1 MGHKNFCRD
10 EGESSLSSG
19 DGNFYTKFRNE
30 IAAGGA
36 TDEKQSQNSKAT
48 TATTAIIVVGLLAWL
63 GIKNPWSLVFVAGLI
78 VSVFLHELGH
88 YLTARRSGMKVTQF
102 YMGMGP
108 RIFSFQRGEVEFGL
122 RALPV
127 GAFVRIVGMNNL
139 DDCDPEDEPRTYRQQ
154 SYPKRMLVITAGS
167 LMHLLIAVVLF
178 VGIYATAG
186 RFGDT
191 GNLLIVGSPAID
203 SPAEKIGLREGDQI
217 LAINETAVNSRYEL
231 IVAIVANKP
240 GDSVDVKFSRDGQQI
255 VEQAV
260 LATNPANPDVA
271 FLGVS
276 SDSYAYVRQNI
287 FNAFGYGLVDVVKTA
302 RDSVSGLFVVLNP
315 ANIVSN
321 VVADE
326 PDMMTRPTTVVGASQ
341 VGGEIGRSE
350 GIKGVLML
358 LASVNIFVGVFNM
371 LPLLPFDGGHAAI
384 ATYERLRSRRGKVY
398 RADVGK
404 MIPVATTVVV
414 LLVMLM
420 FAGLYLDITSP
431 LG

>member
-1 MGHKNFCRD
+1 M
-10 EGESSLSSG
+10 SS
-19 DGNFYTKFRNE
+19 FYTKFRDE

-36 TDEKQSQNSKAT
+36 TDNQSEQKNNSAT
-48 TATTAIIVVGLLAWL
+48 TFVTSAIVLGLLVWL
-63 GIKNPWSLVFVAGLI
+63 GVKNPWSLVFVVGLI
-78 VSVFLHELGH
+78 VSVFLHEVGH
-88 YLTARRSGMKVTQF
+88 FVTARRSGMKVTQF

-108 RIFSFQRGEVEFGL
+108 RVFSFQRGEVEFGL

-139 DDCDPEDEPRTYRQQ
+139 DECDPQDEPRTYRQQ

-167 LMHLLIAVVLF
+167 LMHLLIAIVLF
-178 VGIYATAG
+178 VGIYSTAG
-186 RFGDT
+186 RYGDT
-191 GNLLIVGSPAID
+191 GELLIYGAPVVD

-217 LAINETAVNSRYEL
+217 LAVDNQKIGSRREL
-231 IVAIVANKP
+231 INAIVANKP
-240 GDSVDVKFSRDGQQI
+240 GDTVSVQYLREGQSQI
-255 VEQAV
+255 EQVV
-260 LATNPANPDVA
+260 LAANPANPQVA
-271 FLGVS
+271 FLGVA
-276 SDSYAYVRQNI
+276 SDSYRYVRQNV
-287 FNAFGYGLVDVVKTA
+287 FNSVRFGLVDVARTA
-302 RDSVSGLFVVLNP
+302 RDSVGGLFVVLNP
-315 ANIVSN
+315 KNIFSN

-341 VGGEIGRSE
+341 VGGEIGRSD
-350 GIKGVLML
+350 GLKGVLIL
-358 LASVNIFVGVFNM
+358 LATVNIFVGIFN
-371 LPLLPFDGGHAAI
+371 LVPLLPFDGGHAAI

>member
-1 MGHKNFCRD
+1 M
-10 EGESSLSSG
+10 SSG

-371 LPLLPFDGGHAAI
+371 LPLLPFDGG
-384 ATYERLRSRRGKVY
+384 
-398 RADVGK
+398 
-404 MIPVATTVVV
+404 
-414 LLVMLM
+414 
-420 FAGLYLDITSP
+420 
-431 LG
+431 

>member
-1 MGHKNFCRD
+1 
-10 EGESSLSSG
+10 LSSS

-36 TDEKQSQNSKAT
+36 TDTQQNQNNKLTSAV
-48 TATTAIIVVGLLAWL
+48 TALIVFGLLAWL
-63 GIKNPWSLVFVAGLI
+63 GVKNPWSLVFVAGLI
-78 VSVFLHELGH
+78 VSVFLHEVGH
-88 YLTARRSGMKVTQF
+88 FWTARRSGMKVTQF

-139 DDCDPEDEPRTYRQQ
+139 DECAPEDEPRTYRHQ

-167 LMHLLIAVVLF
+167 LMHMIIAIVLF
-178 VGIYATAG
+178 VGVYATAG

-191 GNLLIVGSPAID
+191 GKLLIYGAPAVD
-203 SPAEKIGLREGDQI
+203 SPAERIGLRNGDQI
-217 LAINETAVNSRYEL
+217 LAVGESKITSRREL
-231 IVAIVANKP
+231 ILAIVANKP
-240 GDSVDVKFSRDGQQI
+240 GDTVELRFLRDGQQQI
-255 VEQAV
+255 KQVV
-260 LATNPANPDVA
+260 LASNPANSELA

-276 SDSYAYVRQNI
+276 SDSYAYVQHNV
-287 FNAFGYGLVDVVKTA
+287 FSAVGFGLVDVVTTA
-302 RDSVSGLFVVLNP
+302 RDSVGGLFVVLNP
-315 ANIVSN
+315 SNIFSN

-326 PDMMTRPTTVVGASQ
+326 PDIMTRPTTVVGASQ
-341 VGGEIGRSE
+341 FGGEIGRSE

-358 LASVNIFVGVFNM
+358 LANVNIFVGVFNM

-384 ATYERLRSRRGKVY
+384 ATYERLRSRRGRVY

>member
-1 MGHKNFCRD
+1 M
-10 EGESSLSSG
+10 SSG

-36 TDEKQSQNSKAT
+36 TDEKQSQNNKAT
-48 TATTAIIVVGLLAWL
+48 TATTAIIVVALLAWL

-108 RIFSFQRGEVEFGL
+108 RIFSFRRGEVEFGL

-139 DDCDPEDEPRTYRQQ
+139 DDCDPKDEPRTYRQQ

-191 GNLLIVGSPAID
+191 GNLLIVAPPAID

-240 GDSVDVKFSRDGQQI
+240 GDSVDVKFLRDGQQI

-260 LATNPANPDVA
+260 LATNPANPEVA

-302 RDSVSGLFVVLNP
+302 KDSVSGLFVVLNP

-350 GIKGVLML
+350 GFKGVLML
-358 LASVNIFVGVFNM
+358 LAGVNIFVGVFNM

-398 RADVGK
+398 RADVGR

>member
-1 MGHKNFCRD
+1 M
-10 EGESSLSSG
+10 SS
-19 DGNFYTKFRNE
+19 FYTKFRDE

-36 TDEKQSQNSKAT
+36 TDNQSEQKNNSAT
-48 TATTAIIVVGLLAWL
+48 TFVTSAVVLGLLVWL
-63 GIKNPWSLVFVAGLI
+63 GVKNPWSLVFVSGLI
-78 VSVFLHELGH
+78 VSVFLHEVGH
-88 YLTARRSGMKVTQF
+88 FVTARRSGMKVTQF

-108 RIFSFQRGEVEFGL
+108 RVFSFQRGEVEFGL

-139 DDCDPEDEPRTYRQQ
+139 DECDPQDEPRTYRQQ

-167 LMHLLIAVVLF
+167 LMHLLIAIVLF
-178 VGIYATAG
+178 VGIYSTAG
-186 RFGDT
+186 RYGDT
-191 GNLLIVGSPAID
+191 GELLIYGAPAVD

-217 LAINETAVNSRYEL
+217 LAVDNQKIGSRREL
-231 IVAIVANKP
+231 INAIVANKP
-240 GDSVDVKFSRDGQQI
+240 GDTVSVQYLREGQSKI
-255 VEQAV
+255 EQVV
-260 LATNPANPDVA
+260 LAANPANPQVA
-271 FLGVS
+271 FLGVA
-276 SDSYAYVRQNI
+276 SDSYRYVRQNV
-287 FNAFGYGLVDVVKTA
+287 FNSVRFGLVDVARTA
-302 RDSVSGLFVVLNP
+302 RDSVGGLFVVLNP
-315 ANIVSN
+315 KNIFSN

-341 VGGEIGRSE
+341 VGGEIGRSD
-350 GIKGVLML
+350 GLKGVLIL
-358 LASVNIFVGVFNM
+358 LATVNIFVGIFN
-371 LPLLPFDGGHAAI
+371 LVPLLPFDGGHAAI

>member
-1 MGHKNFCRD
+1 M
-10 EGESSLSSG
+10 SS
-19 DGNFYTKFRNE
+19 FYTKFRDE

-36 TDEKQSQNSKAT
+36 TDNQSEQKNNSAT
-48 TATTAIIVVGLLAWL
+48 TFVTSAVVLGLLVWL
-63 GIKNPWSLVFVAGLI
+63 GVKNPWSLVFVVGLI
-78 VSVFLHELGH
+78 VSVFLHEVGH
-88 YLTARRSGMKVTQF
+88 FVTARRSGMKVTQF

-108 RIFSFQRGEVEFGL
+108 RVFSFQRGEVEFGL

-139 DDCDPEDEPRTYRQQ
+139 DECDPQDEPRTYRQQ

-167 LMHLLIAVVLF
+167 LMHLLIAIVLF
-178 VGIYATAG
+178 VGIYSTAG
-186 RFGDT
+186 RYGDT
-191 GNLLIVGSPAID
+191 GELLIYGAPAVD

-217 LAINETAVNSRYEL
+217 LAVDNQKIGSRREL
-231 IVAIVANKP
+231 INAIVANKP
-240 GDSVDVKFSRDGQQI
+240 GDTVSVQYLREGQSQI
-255 VEQAV
+255 EQVV
-260 LATNPANPDVA
+260 LAANPANPQVA
-271 FLGVS
+271 FLGVA
-276 SDSYAYVRQNI
+276 SDSYRYVRQNV
-287 FNAFGYGLVDVVKTA
+287 FNSVRFGLVDVARTG
-302 RDSVSGLFVVLNP
+302 RDSVGGLFVVLNP
-315 ANIVSN
+315 KNIFSN

-341 VGGEIGRSE
+341 VGGEIGRSD
-350 GIKGVLML
+350 GLKGVLIL
-358 LASVNIFVGVFNM
+358 LASVNIFVGIFN
-371 LPLLPFDGGHAAI
+371 LVPLLPFDGGHAAI

>member
-1 MGHKNFCRD
+1 M
-10 EGESSLSSG
+10 SS
-19 DGNFYTKFRNE
+19 FYTKFRDE

-36 TDEKQSQNSKAT
+36 TDNQSEQKNNSAT
-48 TATTAIIVVGLLAWL
+48 TFVTSAVVLGLLIWL
-63 GIKNPWSLVFVAGLI
+63 GVKNPWSLVFVVGLI
-78 VSVFLHELGH
+78 VSVFLHEVGH
-88 YLTARRSGMKVTQF
+88 FVTARRSGMKVTQF

-108 RIFSFQRGEVEFGL
+108 RVFSFQRGEVEFGL

-139 DDCDPEDEPRTYRQQ
+139 DECDPQDEPRTYRQQ

-167 LMHLLIAVVLF
+167 LMHLLIAIVLF
-178 VGIYATAG
+178 VGIYSTAG
-186 RFGDT
+186 RYGDT
-191 GNLLIVGSPAID
+191 GELLIYGAPAVD

-217 LAINETAVNSRYEL
+217 LAVDNQKIGSRREL
-231 IVAIVANKP
+231 INAIVANKP
-240 GDSVDVKFSRDGQQI
+240 GDTVSVQYLREGQSQI
-255 VEQAV
+255 EQVV
-260 LATNPANPDVA
+260 LAANPANPQVA
-271 FLGVS
+271 FLGVA
-276 SDSYAYVRQNI
+276 SDSYRYVRQNV
-287 FNAFGYGLVDVVKTA
+287 FNSVRFGLVDVARTA
-302 RDSVSGLFVVLNP
+302 RDSVGGLFVVLNP
-315 ANIVSN
+315 KNIFSN

-341 VGGEIGRSE
+341 VGGEIGRSD
-350 GIKGVLML
+350 GLKGVLIL
-358 LASVNIFVGVFNM
+358 LATVNIFVGIFN
-371 LPLLPFDGGHAAI
+371 LVPLLPFDGGHAAI

>member
-1 MGHKNFCRD
+1 M
-10 EGESSLSSG
+10 SS
-19 DGNFYTKFRNE
+19 FYTKFRDE

-36 TDEKQSQNSKAT
+36 TDNQSEQKNNSAT
-48 TATTAIIVVGLLAWL
+48 TFVTSAVVLGLLVWL
-63 GIKNPWSLVFVAGLI
+63 GVKNPWSLVFVVGLI
-78 VSVFLHELGH
+78 VSVFLHEVGH
-88 YLTARRSGMKVTQF
+88 FVTARRSGMKVTQF

-108 RIFSFQRGEVEFGL
+108 RVFSFQRGEVEFGL

-139 DDCDPEDEPRTYRQQ
+139 DECDPQDEPRTYRQQ

-167 LMHLLIAVVLF
+167 LMHLLIAIVLF
-178 VGIYATAG
+178 VGIYSTAG
-186 RFGDT
+186 RYGDT
-191 GNLLIVGSPAID
+191 GELLIYGAPAVD

-217 LAINETAVNSRYEL
+217 LAVDNQKIGSRREL
-231 IVAIVANKP
+231 INAIVANKP
-240 GDSVDVKFSRDGQQI
+240 GDTVSVQYLREGQSQI
-255 VEQAV
+255 EQVV
-260 LATNPANPDVA
+260 LAANPANPQVA
-271 FLGVS
+271 FLGVA
-276 SDSYAYVRQNI
+276 SDSYRYVRQNV
-287 FNAFGYGLVDVVKTA
+287 FNSVRFGLVDVA
-302 RDSVSGLFVVLNP
+302 RTTKDSVGGLFVVLNP
-315 ANIVSN
+315 KNIFSN

-341 VGGEIGRSE
+341 VGGEIGRSD
-350 GIKGVLML
+350 GLKGVLIL
-358 LASVNIFVGVFNM
+358 LATVNIFVGIFN
-371 LPLLPFDGGHAAI
+371 LVPLLPFDGGHAAI

>member
-1 MGHKNFCRD
+1 M
-10 EGESSLSSG
+10 SS
-19 DGNFYTKFRNE
+19 FYTKFRDE

-36 TDEKQSQNSKAT
+36 TDNQSEQKNNSAT
-48 TATTAIIVVGLLAWL
+48 TFVTSAVVLGLLVWL
-63 GIKNPWSLVFVAGLI
+63 GVKNPWSLVFVSGLI
-78 VSVFLHELGH
+78 VSVFLHEVGH
-88 YLTARRSGMKVTQF
+88 FVTARRSGMKVTQF

-108 RIFSFQRGEVEFGL
+108 RVFSFQRGEVEFGL

-139 DDCDPEDEPRTYRQQ
+139 DECDPQDEPRTYRQQ

-167 LMHLLIAVVLF
+167 LMHLLIAIVLF
-178 VGIYATAG
+178 VGIYSTAG
-186 RFGDT
+186 RYGDT
-191 GNLLIVGSPAID
+191 GELLIYGAPAVD

-217 LAINETAVNSRYEL
+217 LAVDNQKIGSRREL
-231 IVAIVANKP
+231 INAIVANKP
-240 GDSVDVKFSRDGQQI
+240 GDTVSVQYLREGQSQI
-255 VEQAV
+255 EQVV
-260 LATNPANPDVA
+260 LAANPANPQVA
-271 FLGVS
+271 FLGVA
-276 SDSYAYVRQNI
+276 SDSYRYVRQNV
-287 FNAFGYGLVDVVKTA
+287 FNAVRFGLVDVARTA
-302 RDSVSGLFVVLNP
+302 RDSVGGLFVVLNP
-315 ANIVSN
+315 KNIFSN

-341 VGGEIGRSE
+341 VGGEIGRSD
-350 GIKGVLML
+350 GLKGVLIL
-358 LASVNIFVGVFNM
+358 LATVNIFVGIFNFV
-371 LPLLPFDGGHAAI
+371 PLLPFDGGHAAI

>member
-1 MGHKNFCRD
+1 M
-10 EGESSLSSG
+10 SS
-19 DGNFYTKFRNE
+19 FYTKFRDE

-36 TDEKQSQNSKAT
+36 TDNQSEQKNNSAT
-48 TATTAIIVVGLLAWL
+48 TFVTSAVVLGLLVWL
-63 GIKNPWSLVFVAGLI
+63 GVKNPWSLVFVVGLI
-78 VSVFLHELGH
+78 VSVFLHEVGH
-88 YLTARRSGMKVTQF
+88 FVTARRSGMKVTQF

-108 RIFSFQRGEVEFGL
+108 RVFSLQRGEVEFGL

-139 DDCDPEDEPRTYRQQ
+139 DECDPQDEPRTYRQQ
-154 SYPKRMLVITAGS
+154 SYPKRLLVITAGS
-167 LMHLLIAVVLF
+167 LMHLLIAIVLF
-178 VGIYATAG
+178 VGIYSTAG
-186 RFGDT
+186 RYGDT
-191 GNLLIVGSPAID
+191 GELLIYGAPAVD

-217 LAINETAVNSRYEL
+217 LAVDNQKIGSRREL
-231 IVAIVANKP
+231 INAIVANKP
-240 GDSVDVKFSRDGQQI
+240 GDTVSVQYLREGQSQI
-255 VEQAV
+255 EQVV
-260 LATNPANPDVA
+260 LAANPANPQVA
-271 FLGVS
+271 FLGVA
-276 SDSYAYVRQNI
+276 SDSYRYVRQNV
-287 FNAFGYGLVDVVKTA
+287 FNSVRFGLVDVARTA
-302 RDSVSGLFVVLNP
+302 RDSVGGLFVVLNP
-315 ANIVSN
+315 KNIFSN

-341 VGGEIGRSE
+341 VGGEIGRSD
-350 GIKGVLML
+350 GLKGVLIL
-358 LASVNIFVGVFNM
+358 LATVNIFVGIFN
-371 LPLLPFDGGHAAI
+371 LVPLLPFDGGHAAI

>member
-1 MGHKNFCRD
+1 M
-10 EGESSLSSG
+10 SSG

-36 TDEKQSQNSKAT
+36 TDEKQSQNNKAT

-108 RIFSFQRGEVEFGL
+108 RIFSFRRGEVEFGL

-139 DDCDPEDEPRTYRQQ
+139 DDCDPKDEPRTYRQQ

-191 GNLLIVGSPAID
+191 GNLLIVAPPAID

-217 LAINETAVNSRYEL
+217 LAINDTAVNSRYEL

-240 GDSVDVKFSRDGQQI
+240 GESVDVKFLRDGQQI

-260 LATNPANPDVA
+260 LATNPANPEVA

-302 RDSVSGLFVVLNP
+302 KDSVSGLFVVLNP

-350 GIKGVLML
+350 GFKGVLML
-358 LASVNIFVGVFNM
+358 LAGVNIFVGVFNM

>member
-1 MGHKNFCRD
+1 M
-10 EGESSLSSG
+10 SS
-19 DGNFYTKFRNE
+19 FYTKFRDE

-36 TDEKQSQNSKAT
+36 TDNQSEQKNNSAT
-48 TATTAIIVVGLLAWL
+48 TFVTSAVVLGLLVWL
-63 GIKNPWSLVFVAGLI
+63 GVKNPWSLVFVVGLI
-78 VSVFLHELGH
+78 VSVFLHEVGH
-88 YLTARRSGMKVTQF
+88 FVTARRSGMKVTQF

-108 RIFSFQRGEVEFGL
+108 RVFSFQRGEVEFGL

-139 DDCDPEDEPRTYRQQ
+139 DECDPQDEPRTYRQQ

-167 LMHLLIAVVLF
+167 LMHLLIAIVLF
-178 VGIYATAG
+178 IGIYSTAG
-186 RFGDT
+186 RYGDT
-191 GNLLIVGSPAID
+191 GELLIYGAPAVD

-217 LAINETAVNSRYEL
+217 LAVDNQKIGSRREL
-231 IVAIVANKP
+231 INAIVANKP
-240 GDSVDVKFSRDGQQI
+240 GDTVSVQYLREGQSQI
-255 VEQAV
+255 EQVV
-260 LATNPANPDVA
+260 LAANPANPQVA
-271 FLGVS
+271 FLGVA
-276 SDSYAYVRQNI
+276 SDSYRYVRQNV
-287 FNAFGYGLVDVVKTA
+287 FNSVRFGLVDVARTA
-302 RDSVSGLFVVLNP
+302 KDSVGGLFVVLNP
-315 ANIVSN
+315 KNIFSN

-341 VGGEIGRSE
+341 VGGEIGRSD
-350 GIKGVLML
+350 GLKGVLIL
-358 LASVNIFVGVFNM
+358 LATVNIFVGIFN
-371 LPLLPFDGGHAAI
+371 LVPLLPFDGGHAAI

-398 RADVGK
+398 HADVGK

>member
-1 MGHKNFCRD
+1 M
-10 EGESSLSSG
+10 SSS

-36 TDEKQSQNSKAT
+36 TDTQQNQNNKLTSAV
-48 TATTAIIVVGLLAWL
+48 TALIVFGLLAWL
-63 GIKNPWSLVFVAGLI
+63 GVKNPWSLVFVAGLI
-78 VSVFLHELGH
+78 VSVFLHEVGH
-88 YLTARRSGMKVTQF
+88 FWTARRSGMKVTQF
-102 YMGMGP
+102 YLGMGP

-139 DDCDPEDEPRTYRQQ
+139 DECAPEDEPRTYRHQ

-167 LMHLLIAVVLF
+167 LMHMIIAIVLF
-178 VGIYATAG
+178 VGVYATAG

-191 GNLLIVGSPAID
+191 GKLLIYGAPAVD
-203 SPAEKIGLREGDQI
+203 SPAEKIGLRNGDQI
-217 LAINETAVNSRYEL
+217 LAVGESKITSRREL
-231 IVAIVANKP
+231 ILAIVANKP
-240 GDSVDVKFSRDGQQI
+240 GDTVELRFLRDGQQQI
-255 VEQAV
+255 EQVV
-260 LATNPANPDVA
+260 LASNPANSELA

-276 SDSYAYVRQNI
+276 SDSYAYVQHNV
-287 FNAFGYGLVDVVKTA
+287 FSAVGFGLVDVVTTA
-302 RDSVSGLFVVLNP
+302 RDSVGGLFVVLNP
-315 ANIVSN
+315 SNIFSN

-326 PDMMTRPTTVVGASQ
+326 PDIMTRPTTVVGASQ
-341 VGGEIGRSE
+341 FGGEIGRSE

-384 ATYERLRSRRGKVY
+384 ATYERLRSRRGRIY

>member
-1 MGHKNFCRD
+1 M
-10 EGESSLSSG
+10 SS
-19 DGNFYTKFRNE
+19 FYTKFRDE

-36 TDEKQSQNSKAT
+36 TDNQSEQKNNSAT
-48 TATTAIIVVGLLAWL
+48 TFVTSAVVLGLLVWL
-63 GIKNPWSLVFVAGLI
+63 GVKNPWSLVFVSGLI
-78 VSVFLHELGH
+78 VSVFLHEVGH
-88 YLTARRSGMKVTQF
+88 FVTARRSGMKVTQF

-108 RIFSFQRGEVEFGL
+108 RVFSFQRGEVEFGL

-139 DDCDPEDEPRTYRQQ
+139 DECDPQDEPRTYRQQ

-167 LMHLLIAVVLF
+167 LMHLLIAIVLF
-178 VGIYATAG
+178 VGIYSTAG
-186 RFGDT
+186 RYGDT
-191 GNLLIVGSPAID
+191 GELLIYGAPAVD

-217 LAINETAVNSRYEL
+217 LAVDNQKIGSRREL
-231 IVAIVANKP
+231 INAIVANKP
-240 GDSVDVKFSRDGQQI
+240 GDTVSVQYLREGQSQI
-255 VEQAV
+255 EQVV
-260 LATNPANPDVA
+260 LAANPANPQVA
-271 FLGVS
+271 FLGIA
-276 SDSYAYVRQNI
+276 SDSYRYVRQNV
-287 FNAFGYGLVDVVKTA
+287 FNSVRFGLVDVARTA
-302 RDSVSGLFVVLNP
+302 RDSVGGLFVVLNP
-315 ANIVSN
+315 RNIFSN

-341 VGGEIGRSE
+341 VGGEIGRSD
-350 GIKGVLML
+350 GLKGVLIL
-358 LASVNIFVGVFNM
+358 LATVNIFVGIFN
-371 LPLLPFDGGHAAI
+371 LVPLLPFDGGHAAI

>member
-1 MGHKNFCRD
+1 
-10 EGESSLSSG
+10 LSS
-19 DGNFYTKFRNE
+19 FYTKFRDE

-36 TDEKQSQNSKAT
+36 TDNQSEQKNNSAT
-48 TATTAIIVVGLLAWL
+48 TFVTSAVVLGLLIWL
-63 GIKNPWSLVFVAGLI
+63 GVKNPWSLVFVVGLI
-78 VSVFLHELGH
+78 VSVFLHEVGH
-88 YLTARRSGMKVTQF
+88 FVTARRSGMKVTQF

-108 RIFSFQRGEVEFGL
+108 RVFSFQRGEVEFGL

-139 DDCDPEDEPRTYRQQ
+139 DECDPQDEPRTYRQQ

-167 LMHLLIAVVLF
+167 LMHLLIAIVLF
-178 VGIYATAG
+178 VGIYSTAG
-186 RFGDT
+186 RYGDT
-191 GNLLIVGSPAID
+191 GELLIYGAPAVD

-217 LAINETAVNSRYEL
+217 LAVDNQKIGSRREL
-231 IVAIVANKP
+231 INAIVANKP
-240 GDSVDVKFSRDGQQI
+240 GDTVSVQYLREGQSQI
-255 VEQAV
+255 EQVV
-260 LATNPANPDVA
+260 LAANPANPQVA
-271 FLGVS
+271 FLGVA
-276 SDSYAYVRQNI
+276 SDSYRYVRQNV
-287 FNAFGYGLVDVVKTA
+287 FNSVRFGLVDVARTA
-302 RDSVSGLFVVLNP
+302 RDSVGGLFVVLNP
-315 ANIVSN
+315 KNIFSN

-341 VGGEIGRSE
+341 VGGEIGRSD
-350 GIKGVLML
+350 GLKGVLIL
-358 LASVNIFVGVFNM
+358 LASVNIFVGIFN
-371 LPLLPFDGGHAAI
+371 LVPLLPFDGGHAAI

>member
-1 MGHKNFCRD
+1 M
-10 EGESSLSSG
+10 SSQDS
-19 DGNFYTKFRNE
+19 NFYTKFRNE

-36 TDEKQSQNSKAT
+36 TDEKLNKNNKL
-48 TATTAIIVVGLLAWL
+48 TTAITSIVVVGLLVWL
-63 GIKNPWSLVFVAGLI
+63 GVKNPWSLVFVAGLI
-78 VSVFLHELGH
+78 VSVFLHEVGH
-88 YLTARRSGMKVTQF
+88 FLTARRSGMKVTQF

-108 RIFSFQRGEVEFGL
+108 KVFSFQRGEVEFGL

-139 DDCDPEDEPRTYRQQ
+139 DECAPEDEPRTYRQQ

-167 LMHLLIAVVLF
+167 LMHLLIAIVLF
-178 VGIYATAG
+178 IGIYSTAG

-191 GNLLIVGSPAID
+191 GELLIYGAPAID
-203 SPAEKIGLREGDQI
+203 SPAEKIGLRDGDQI
-217 LAINETAVNSRYEL
+217 LAVGESKITSRREL
-231 IVAIVANKP
+231 ILAIVANQP
-240 GDSVDVKFSRDGQQI
+240 GDTVEIRILRDGQEQI
-255 VEQAV
+255 EQVV
-260 LATNPANPDVA
+260 LASNPANSDLA

-276 SDSYAYVRQNI
+276 SDSYAYVRQNV
-287 FNAFGYGLVDVVKTA
+287 FNAVRLGVVDAVKTV
-302 RDSVSGLFVVLNP
+302 RDSVGGLFVVLNP
-315 ANIVSN
+315 ANIFSN

-341 VGGEIGRSE
+341 FGGEIGRSE

-371 LPLLPFDGGHAAI
+371 VPLLPFDGGHAAI
-384 ATYERLRSRRGKVY
+384 ATYERLRSRRGRVY

>member
-1 MGHKNFCRD
+1 M
-10 EGESSLSSG
+10 SSQDS
-19 DGNFYTKFRNE
+19 NFYTKFRNE

-36 TDEKQSQNSKAT
+36 TDEKQNKNHKL
-48 TATTAIIVVGLLAWL
+48 TTAITSIVIVGLLVWL
-63 GIKNPWSLVFVAGLI
+63 GVKNPWSLVFVAGLI
-78 VSVFLHELGH
+78 VSVFLHEAGH
-88 YLTARRSGMKVTQF
+88 FLTARRSGMKVTQF

-108 RIFSFQRGEVEFGL
+108 KVFSFQRGEVEFGL

-139 DDCDPEDEPRTYRQQ
+139 DECAPEDEPRTYRQQ

-167 LMHLLIAVVLF
+167 LMHLLIAIVLF
-178 VGIYATAG
+178 VGIYSTAG

-191 GNLLIVGSPAID
+191 GELLIYGAPAID
-203 SPAEKIGLREGDQI
+203 SPAEKIGLRDGDQI
-217 LAINETAVNSRYEL
+217 LAVGESKITSRREL
-231 IVAIVANKP
+231 ILAIVANQP
-240 GDSVDVKFSRDGQQI
+240 GDTVEIRILRDGQEQI
-255 VEQAV
+255 EQVV
-260 LATNPANPDVA
+260 LASNPANSDLA

-276 SDSYAYVRQNI
+276 SDSYAYVRQNV
-287 FNAFGYGLVDVVKTA
+287 FNAVRLGVVDAVKTI
-302 RDSVSGLFVVLNP
+302 RDSVGGLFVVLNP
-315 ANIVSN
+315 ANIFSN

-341 VGGEIGRSE
+341 FGGEIGRSE

-371 LPLLPFDGGHAAI
+371 VPLLPFDGGHAAI
-384 ATYERLRSRRGKVY
+384 ATYERFRSRRGRVY

>member
-1 MGHKNFCRD
+1 M
-10 EGESSLSSG
+10 SSS

-36 TDEKQSQNSKAT
+36 TDTQQNQNNKLTSAV
-48 TATTAIIVVGLLAWL
+48 TALIVFGLLAWL
-63 GIKNPWSLVFVAGLI
+63 GVKNPWSLVFVAGLI
-78 VSVFLHELGH
+78 VSVFLHEVGH
-88 YLTARRSGMKVTQF
+88 FWTARRSGMKVTQF

-139 DDCDPEDEPRTYRQQ
+139 DECAPEDELRTYRHQ

-167 LMHLLIAVVLF
+167 LMHMIIAIVLF
-178 VGIYATAG
+178 VGVYATAG

-191 GNLLIVGSPAID
+191 GKLLIYGAPAVD
-203 SPAEKIGLREGDQI
+203 SPAEKIGLRNGDQI
-217 LAINETAVNSRYEL
+217 LAVGESKITSRREL
-231 IVAIVANKP
+231 ILAIVANKP
-240 GDSVDVKFSRDGQQI
+240 GDTVELRFLRDGQQQI
-255 VEQAV
+255 EQVV
-260 LATNPANPDVA
+260 LASNPANSELA

-276 SDSYAYVRQNI
+276 SDSYAYVQHSV
-287 FNAFGYGLVDVVKTA
+287 FSAVGFGLVDVVTTA
-302 RDSVSGLFVVLNP
+302 RDSVGGLFVVLNP
-315 ANIVSN
+315 SNIFSN

-326 PDMMTRPTTVVGASQ
+326 PDIMTRPTTVVGASQ
-341 VGGEIGRSE
+341 FGGEIGRSE

-384 ATYERLRSRRGKVY
+384 ATYERLRSRRGRVY

>member
-1 MGHKNFCRD
+1 M
-10 EGESSLSSG
+10 SS
-19 DGNFYTKFRNE
+19 FYTKFRDE

-36 TDEKQSQNSKAT
+36 VDPQKQKNNSAT
-48 TATTAIIVVGLLAWL
+48 TTITGAVVVGLLVWL
-63 GIKNPWSLVFVAGLI
+63 GVKNPWSLVFVAGLI

-88 YLTARRSGMKVTQF
+88 FLTARRSGMKVTQF

-108 RIFSFQRGEVEFGL
+108 RVFSFQRGEVEFGL
-122 RALPV
+122 RALPI

-139 DDCDPEDEPRTYRQQ
+139 DESDPQDEPRTYRQQ

-167 LMHLLIAVVLF
+167 LMHLIIAIVLF

-191 GNLLIVGSPAID
+191 GELLIYGAPAID
-203 SPAEKIGLREGDQI
+203 SAAAKIGLREGDQI
-217 LAINETAVNSRYEL
+217 VAIDDKQITSRSEL
-231 IVAIVANKP
+231 IFAIVENRP
-240 GDSVDVKFSRDGQQI
+240 GSIVAVKYLREGQVG
-255 VEQAV
+255 VERVA
-260 LATNPANPDVA
+260 LGANPANPKVA
-271 FLGVS
+271 FLGVA
-276 SDSYAYVRQNI
+276 SDSYRYVRQNP
-287 FNAFGYGLVDVVKTA
+287 FDAVRLGLFDVARTA

-315 ANIVSN
+315 KNIFSN

-350 GIKGVLML
+350 GLKGVLML

-371 LPLLPFDGGHAAI
+371 MPLLPFDGGHAAI
-384 ATYERLRSRRGKVY
+384 ATYERIRSRRGRVY

-404 MIPVATTVVV
+404 MIPVATTVVI
-414 LLVMLM
+414 LLVTLM

>member
-1 MGHKNFCRD
+1 M
-10 EGESSLSSG
+10 SSG

-36 TDEKQSQNSKAT
+36 TDEKQSQNNNAT
-48 TATTAIIVVGLLAWL
+48 TATTAIVVVGLLAWL

-139 DDCDPEDEPRTYRQQ
+139 DDCDPADEPRPYRQQ

-167 LMHLLIAVVLF
+167 LLHLLIAVVLF

-260 LATNPANPDVA
+260 LATNPANPKVA

>member
-1 MGHKNFCRD
+1 M
-10 EGESSLSSG
+10 SSQ

-36 TDEKQSQNSKAT
+36 TDEKQNKNHKL
-48 TATTAIIVVGLLAWL
+48 TTAITSIVIVGLLVWL
-63 GIKNPWSLVFVAGLI
+63 GVKNPWSLVFVAGLI
-78 VSVFLHELGH
+78 VSVFLHEAGH
-88 YLTARRSGMKVTQF
+88 FLTARRSGMKVTQF

-108 RIFSFQRGEVEFGL
+108 KVFSFQRGEVEFGL

-139 DDCDPEDEPRTYRQQ
+139 DECAPEDEPRTYRQQ

-167 LMHLLIAVVLF
+167 LMHLLIAIVLF
-178 VGIYATAG
+178 VGIYSTAG

-191 GNLLIVGSPAID
+191 GELLIYGAPAID
-203 SPAEKIGLREGDQI
+203 SPAEKIGLRDGDQI
-217 LAINETAVNSRYEL
+217 LAVGESKITSRREL
-231 IVAIVANKP
+231 ILAIVANQP
-240 GDSVDVKFSRDGQQI
+240 GDTVEIRILRDGQEQI
-255 VEQAV
+255 EQVV
-260 LATNPANPDVA
+260 LASNPANSDLA

-276 SDSYAYVRQNI
+276 SDSYAYVRQNV
-287 FNAFGYGLVDVVKTA
+287 FNAVRLGVVDAVKTI
-302 RDSVSGLFVVLNP
+302 RDSVGGLFVVLNP
-315 ANIVSN
+315 ANIFSN

-341 VGGEIGRSE
+341 FGGEIGRSE

-371 LPLLPFDGGHAAI
+371 VPLLPFDGGHAAI
-384 ATYERLRSRRGKVY
+384 ATYERFRSRRGRVY

>member
-1 MGHKNFCRD
+1 M
-10 EGESSLSSG
+10 SS
-19 DGNFYTKFRNE
+19 FYTKFRDE

-36 TDEKQSQNSKAT
+36 VDAEPNRKNNSAT
-48 TATTAIIVVGLLAWL
+48 TFITSVVVLGLLTWL
-63 GIKNPWSLVFVAGLI
+63 GVKNPWSLVFVAGLI
-78 VSVFLHELGH
+78 GSVFLHELGH
-88 YLTARRSGMKVTQF
+88 FVTARRSGMKVTQF

-108 RIFSFQRGEVEFGL
+108 KVFSFQRGEVEFGL

-139 DDCDPEDEPRTYRQQ
+139 DECDPQDESRTYRQQ
-154 SYPKRMLVITAGS
+154 SYPKRLLVITAGS
-167 LMHLLIAVVLF
+167 LMHLIIASCLF
-178 VGIYATAG
+178 FGIYATAG
-186 RFGDT
+186 RYGDT
-191 GNLLIVGSPAID
+191 GELLIYGAPAVD

-217 LAINETAVNSRYEL
+217 LAINETLVSSRRDL
-231 IVAIVANKP
+231 ILAIVAQKP
-240 GDSVDVKFSRDGQQI
+240 GDTVSVKFAREGQTKTETIQ
-255 VEQAV
+255 
-260 LATNPANPDVA
+260 LAANPANAEVA
-271 FLGVS
+271 FLGVA
-276 SDSYAYVRQNI
+276 SDSFRYVRQNV
-287 FNAFGYGLVDVVKTA
+287 FNSLRLGLVDVATTA
-302 RDSVSGLFVVLNP
+302 RDSIGGLFVVLNP
-315 ANIVSN
+315 KNILSN

-350 GIKGVLML
+350 GLKGVLML

-371 LPLLPFDGGHAAI
+371 VPLLPFDGGHAAI
-384 ATYERLRSRRGKVY
+384 ATYERIRSRKGKIY

-420 FAGLYLDITSP
+420 FAGLYLDLTSP

>member
-1 MGHKNFCRD
+1 M
-10 EGESSLSSG
+10 SS
-19 DGNFYTKFRNE
+19 FYTKFRDE

-36 TDEKQSQNSKAT
+36 TDNQSEQKNNSAT
-48 TATTAIIVVGLLAWL
+48 TFVTSAIVLGLLVWL
-63 GIKNPWSLVFVAGLI
+63 GVKNPWSLVFVVGLI
-78 VSVFLHELGH
+78 VSVFLHEVGH
-88 YLTARRSGMKVTQF
+88 FVTARRSGMKVTQF

-108 RIFSFQRGEVEFGL
+108 RVFSFQRGEVEFGL

-139 DDCDPEDEPRTYRQQ
+139 DECDPQDEPRTYRQQ

-167 LMHLLIAVVLF
+167 LMHLLIAIVLF
-178 VGIYATAG
+178 VGIYSTAG
-186 RFGDT
+186 RYGDT
-191 GNLLIVGSPAID
+191 GELLIYGAPAVD

-217 LAINETAVNSRYEL
+217 LAVDNQKIGSRREL
-231 IVAIVANKP
+231 INAIVANKP
-240 GDSVDVKFSRDGQQI
+240 GDTVSVQYLREGQSQI
-255 VEQAV
+255 EQVV
-260 LATNPANPDVA
+260 LAANPANPQVA
-271 FLGVS
+271 FLGVA
-276 SDSYAYVRQNI
+276 SDSYRYVRQNV
-287 FNAFGYGLVDVVKTA
+287 FNSVRFGLVDVARTA
-302 RDSVSGLFVVLNP
+302 RDSVGGLFVVLNP
-315 ANIVSN
+315 KNIFSN

-341 VGGEIGRSE
+341 VGGEIGRSD
-350 GIKGVLML
+350 GLKGVLIL
-358 LASVNIFVGVFNM
+358 LATVNIFVGIFN
-371 LPLLPFDGGHAAI
+371 LVPLLPFDGGHAAI

>member
-10 EGESSLSSG
+10 EGESNLSSG

-36 TDEKQSQNSKAT
+36 TDEKQSQNNKAT
-48 TATTAIIVVGLLAWL
+48 TATTAIIVVALLAWL

-108 RIFSFQRGEVEFGL
+108 RIFSFRRGEVEFGL

-139 DDCDPEDEPRTYRQQ
+139 DDCDPKDEPRTYRQQ

-191 GNLLIVGSPAID
+191 GNLLIVAPPAID

-217 LAINETAVNSRYEL
+217 LAINDTAVNSRYEL

-240 GDSVDVKFSRDGQQI
+240 GESVDVKFLRDGQQI

-260 LATNPANPDVA
+260 LATNPANPEVA

-302 RDSVSGLFVVLNP
+302 KDSVSGLFVVLNP

-350 GIKGVLML
+350 GFKGVLML

>member
-1 MGHKNFCRD
+1 M
-10 EGESSLSSG
+10 SS
-19 DGNFYTKFRNE
+19 FYTKFRDE

-36 TDEKQSQNSKAT
+36 TDNQSEQKNNSAT
-48 TATTAIIVVGLLAWL
+48 TFVTSAIVLGLLVWL
-63 GIKNPWSLVFVAGLI
+63 GVKNPWSLVFVVGLI
-78 VSVFLHELGH
+78 VSVFLHEVGH
-88 YLTARRSGMKVTQF
+88 FVTARRSGMKVTQF

-108 RIFSFQRGEVEFGL
+108 RVFSFQRGEVEFGL

-139 DDCDPEDEPRTYRQQ
+139 DECDPQDEPRTYRQQ

-167 LMHLLIAVVLF
+167 LMHLLIAIVLF
-178 VGIYATAG
+178 VGIYSTAG
-186 RFGDT
+186 RYGDT
-191 GNLLIVGSPAID
+191 GELLIYGAPAVD

-217 LAINETAVNSRYEL
+217 LAVDNQKIGSRREL
-231 IVAIVANKP
+231 INAIVANKP
-240 GDSVDVKFSRDGQQI
+240 GDTVSVQYLREGQSQI
-255 VEQAV
+255 EQVV
-260 LATNPANPDVA
+260 LAANPANPQVA
-271 FLGVS
+271 FLGVA
-276 SDSYAYVRQNI
+276 SDSYRYVRQNV
-287 FNAFGYGLVDVVKTA
+287 FNSVRFGLVDVARTA
-302 RDSVSGLFVVLNP
+302 RDSVGGLFVVLNP
-315 ANIVSN
+315 KNIFSN

-341 VGGEIGRSE
+341 VGGEIGRSD
-350 GIKGVLML
+350 GLKGVLIL
-358 LASVNIFVGVFNM
+358 LATVNIFVGIFN
-371 LPLLPFDGGHAAI
+371 LVPLLPFDGGHAAI

-404 MIPVATTVVV
+404 MIPVETTVVV

>member
-1 MGHKNFCRD
+1 M
-10 EGESSLSSG
+10 SSS

-36 TDEKQSQNSKAT
+36 TDTQQNQNNKVTSAV
-48 TATTAIIVVGLLAWL
+48 TALIVFGLLAWL
-63 GIKNPWSLVFVAGLI
+63 GVKNPWSLVFVAGLI
-78 VSVFLHELGH
+78 VSVFLHEVGH
-88 YLTARRSGMKVTQF
+88 FWTARRSGMKVTQF

-139 DDCDPEDEPRTYRQQ
+139 DECAPEDEPRTYRHQ

-167 LMHLLIAVVLF
+167 LMHMIIAIVLF
-178 VGIYATAG
+178 VGVYATAG

-191 GNLLIVGSPAID
+191 GKLLIYGAPAVD
-203 SPAEKIGLREGDQI
+203 SPAEKIGLRNGDQI
-217 LAINETAVNSRYEL
+217 LAVGESKITSRREL
-231 IVAIVANKP
+231 ILAIVANKP
-240 GDSVDVKFSRDGQQI
+240 GDTVELRFLRDGQQQI
-255 VEQAV
+255 EQVV
-260 LATNPANPDVA
+260 LASNPANSELA

-276 SDSYAYVRQNI
+276 SDSYAYVQHNV
-287 FNAFGYGLVDVVKTA
+287 FSAVGFGLVDVVTTA
-302 RDSVSGLFVVLNP
+302 RDSVGGLFVVLNP
-315 ANIVSN
+315 SNIFSN
-321 VVADE
+321 VVADG
-326 PDMMTRPTTVVGASQ
+326 PDIMTRPTTVVGASQ
-341 VGGEIGRSE
+341 FGGEIGRSE

-384 ATYERLRSRRGKVY
+384 ATYERLRSRRGRVY

>member
-1 MGHKNFCRD
+1 M
-10 EGESSLSSG
+10 SS
-19 DGNFYTKFRNE
+19 FYTKFRDE

-36 TDEKQSQNSKAT
+36 TDNQSEQKNNSAT
-48 TATTAIIVVGLLAWL
+48 TFVTSAVVLGLLVWL
-63 GIKNPWSLVFVAGLI
+63 GVKNPWSLVFVVGLI
-78 VSVFLHELGH
+78 VSVFLHEVGH
-88 YLTARRSGMKVTQF
+88 FVTARRSGMKVTQF

-108 RIFSFQRGEVEFGL
+108 RVFSFQRGEVEFGL

-139 DDCDPEDEPRTYRQQ
+139 DECDPQDEPRTYRQQ

-167 LMHLLIAVVLF
+167 LMHLLIAIVLF
-178 VGIYATAG
+178 VGIYSTAG
-186 RFGDT
+186 RYGDT
-191 GNLLIVGSPAID
+191 GELLIYGAPAVD

-217 LAINETAVNSRYEL
+217 LAVDNQKIGSRREL
-231 IVAIVANKP
+231 INAIVANKP
-240 GDSVDVKFSRDGQQI
+240 GDTVSVQYLREGQSQI
-255 VEQAV
+255 EQVV
-260 LATNPANPDVA
+260 LAANPANPQVA
-271 FLGVS
+271 FLGVA
-276 SDSYAYVRQNI
+276 SDSYRYVRQNV
-287 FNAFGYGLVDVVKTA
+287 FNSVRFGLVDVTRTA
-302 RDSVSGLFVVLNP
+302 RDSLGGLFVVLNP
-315 ANIVSN
+315 KNIFSN

-341 VGGEIGRSE
+341 VGGEIGRSD
-350 GIKGVLML
+350 GLKGVLIL
-358 LASVNIFVGVFNM
+358 LATVNIFVGIFN
-371 LPLLPFDGGHAAI
+371 LVPLLPFDGGHAAI